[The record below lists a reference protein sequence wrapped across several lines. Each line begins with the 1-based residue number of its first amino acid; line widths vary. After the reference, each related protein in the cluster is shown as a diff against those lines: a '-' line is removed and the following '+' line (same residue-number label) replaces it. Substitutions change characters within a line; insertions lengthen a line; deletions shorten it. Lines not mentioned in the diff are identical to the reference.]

1 MNPLRHHPFD
11 GRKSSVKIT
20 HISANNWRNFKTIDF
35 NLERRLF
42 IVGPNAAGK
51 SNLLDLFRFLGDVAA
66 PGGGLASAIS
76 SRGGLSKVRSL
87 FSRNFRKGRLIID
100 VDLVDGD
107 TSWRYRLSIKGE
119 SGGLNRPIVDEEL
132 VEKNGIT
139 ILRRPDSVDNS
150 DKERLTQTHLE
161 QIAANQDFREIADY
175 FSKVQYFHLVPQII
189 RDPGR
194 INATPQDP
202 FGRDF
207 IAQMNATPK
216 RTRDA
221 WMRRMQRALQAAVPE
236 FESLEIEVDPSG
248 TPHLKAGYRNWRST
262 PSTQYETDFSDGTLR
277 LIGLLWTIIKAPS
290 NAGVLLLEEP
300 ELSLNSAIVKVL
312 PSMFAMAQRS
322 NDLQIVLSTHAPE
335 LLDEEGINPKEIL
348 VLQVTDD
355 GTTANLLSS
364 ISNAIEDIEIG
375 LPVSDAINGLIA
387 PEELQGLV
395 NSSGR

>member
-35 NLERRLF
+35 DLERRLF

-100 VDLVDGD
+100 VNLVDSD

-355 GTTANLLSS
+355 GTTANPLSS

>member
-1 MNPLRHHPFD
+1 M
-11 GRKSSVKIT
+11 KIT

-194 INATPQDP
+194 I
-202 FGRDF
+202 
-207 IAQMNATPK
+207 NATPK

>member
-1 MNPLRHHPFD
+1 M
-11 GRKSSVKIT
+11 KIT
-20 HISANNWRNFKTIDF
+20 HISANNWRNFKTRDCD
-35 NLERRLF
+35 LERRLF

-100 VDLVDGD
+100 VNLVDSD

-194 INATPQDP
+194 TNATPQDP

-355 GTTANLLSS
+355 GTTANPLSS

-375 LPVSDAINGLIA
+375 LPVSDAVNGLIA

>member
-35 NLERRLF
+35 DLERRLF

>member
-1 MNPLRHHPFD
+1 MNPLRHHPSD

>member
-1 MNPLRHHPFD
+1 M
-11 GRKSSVKIT
+11 KIT
-20 HISANNWRNFKTIDF
+20 HISANNWRNFKTINF
-35 NLERRLF
+35 NLDRRLF

-51 SNLLDLFRFLGDVAA
+51 SNLLDLFRFLGEVAA

-100 VDLVDGD
+100 VDLIDGD

-119 SGGLNRPIVDEEL
+119 SGGLNRPIVGEEL
-132 VEKNGIT
+132 VEQNGKT
-139 ILRRPDSVDNS
+139 ILKRPDPVDKS

-161 QIAANQDFREIADY
+161 QIAANQDFRDIADY
-175 FSKVQYFHLVPQII
+175 LSKVQYFHLVPQII

-335 LLDEEGINPKEIL
+335 LLDEEGISPKEIL

-355 GTTANLLSS
+355 GTTANLLSNLD
-364 ISNAIEDIEIG
+364 NAIDDIEIG
-375 LPVSDAINGLIA
+375 LSVSDIINGLIA

-395 NSSGR
+395 SSSGR

>member
-1 MNPLRHHPFD
+1 M
-11 GRKSSVKIT
+11 
-20 HISANNWRNFKTIDF
+20 
-35 NLERRLF
+35 
-42 IVGPNAAGK
+42 
-51 SNLLDLFRFLGDVAA
+51 
-66 PGGGLASAIS
+66 
-76 SRGGLSKVRSL
+76 
-87 FSRNFRKGRLIID
+87 
-100 VDLVDGD
+100 
-107 TSWRYRLSIKGE
+107 SIKGE

-132 VEKNGIT
+132 VEKNGNI

-355 GTTANLLSS
+355 GTTANPLSS
-364 ISNAIEDIEIG
+364 ISSAIEDIEIG

>member
-1 MNPLRHHPFD
+1 M
-11 GRKSSVKIT
+11 KIT

-35 NLERRLF
+35 QLDRRLF

-51 SNLLDLFRFLGDVAA
+51 SNLLDLFRFLGEVAA

-76 SRGGLSKVRSL
+76 NRGGLSKVRSL

-100 VDLVDGD
+100 VSLADGD

-119 SGGLNRPIVDEEL
+119 SGGFNRPIVDEEL
-132 VEKNGIT
+132 VEKNGEI
-139 ILRRPDSVDNS
+139 ILSRPDQSDSS

-355 GTTANLLSS
+355 GTTANPLSS
-364 ISNAIEDIEIG
+364 ISSAIEDIEIG

>member
-35 NLERRLF
+35 DLERRLF

-51 SNLLDLFRFLGDVAA
+51 SNLLDLFRFLGNVAA

-100 VDLVDGD
+100 VNLVDSD

-355 GTTANLLSS
+355 GTTANPLSS

>member
-1 MNPLRHHPFD
+1 M
-11 GRKSSVKIT
+11 KIT

-35 NLERRLF
+35 DLERRLF

-132 VEKNGIT
+132 VEKNGNI

-194 INATPQDP
+194 INTTPQDP

-300 ELSLNSAIVKVL
+300 ELSFNSAIVKVL
-312 PSMFAMAQRS
+312 PSMFAMEQRS